1 LISQHL
7 TTCHKVGR
15 KNRKKKQKTNQT
27 KDTKNKHWRECP
39 GITMTEFYSMETIDI
54 SKSNQY
60 DIKKKTKK
68 TNQTK
73 VTKINT
79 GWLRMT
85 LCPGITMIEFNS
97 LVTGALC
104 TC

>member
-1 LISQHL
+1 MSWNH
-7 TTCHKVGR
+7 
-15 KNRKKKQKTNQT
+15 
-27 KDTKNKHWRECP
+27 
-39 GITMTEFYSMETIDI
+39 MTGFYSMETIDI

-73 VTKINT
+73 DTKINT

-85 LCPGITMIEFNS
+85 L
-97 LVTGALC
+97 
-104 TC
+104 

>member
-15 KNRKKKQKTNQT
+15 KNRKKNQKTNQT

-39 GITMTEFYSMETIDI
+39 GITMTEFYSLETIDI

-60 DIKKKTKK
+60 DIKKKTNKNK
-68 TNQTK
+68 SNK
-73 VTKINT
+73 RYKNKHWMVENDFMS
-79 GWLRMT
+79 R
-85 LCPGITMIEFNS
+85 NHHD
-97 LVTGALC
+97 
-104 TC
+104 

>member
-1 LISQHL
+1 MSWNH
-7 TTCHKVGR
+7 
-15 KNRKKKQKTNQT
+15 
-27 KDTKNKHWRECP
+27 
-39 GITMTEFYSMETIDI
+39 MTEFYSLETIDI

-60 DIKKKTKK
+60 DIKKKMKK

-73 VTKINT
+73 DTKINT